1 MRADRERAYRDDI
14 RLIAD
19 FAAANGLTVV
29 MADAARRLV
38 KLSGP
43 ARRMEQAF
51 RTSLHRYRGPQQEF
65 RGRSGVLHLPQELA
79 NIVELVLGL
88 DTRPMARPRLVQP
101 RSATTPQAHL
111 PNQFAALYDFPAG
124 LDGSGQ
130 TIALI
135 ELGGG
140 FSAADTRAAF
150 DAMKLTPPR
159 VVAISVDQVRNAPS
173 GDGADGEVAL
183 DIQVAGGAAPGA
195 EIAVYFAPNT
205 DAGFADAL
213 SAASQDTTHKP
224 SVISISWGSAEARWT
239 AQAVQTMN
247 SLLQDA
253 AGLGISVFAAAG
265 DSLATDGIA
274 DGQAHVDFPA
284 SSPWAIGCGGTATT
298 IAGNAITAQRVWNDG
313 TSGTG
318 GGISDLFDPPDFQRT
333 ATLPPSVNGGRRG
346 RGVPDVAGN
355 AAPESGYA
363 IIVGG
368 QEQIAAG
375 TSAVA
380 PLWAGLA
387 ARINQ
392 KAARPVGFFLPAI
405 YGRPQLLTPVTQ
417 GSNRAAGSPIGYDAG
432 PGWSACTGLGTPRG
446 QALADALAGTA
457 TDERNARRD
466 AETKERS
473 TWHRTRP
480 HPATSRGGP
489 GHAADPGGAERPAL
503 FRPGRLWQRSAG
515 FGDRCHRERRRSR
528 TTRSCWTARA
538 STTPRRRAIW

>member
-1 MRADRERAYRDDI
+1 MSDRFGNYVQFQPSDRPAPADATRIAPVAPDESIEVSIYLRPRHATAASQAGAAEARAAVRADREHVHRDDI
-14 RLIAD
+14 RLVTD
-19 FAAANGLTVV
+19 FAAANGLTVA
-29 MADAARRLV
+29 MADPARRLV
-38 KLSGP
+38 RLSGP
-43 ARRMEQAF
+43 ASRMEQAF
-51 RTSLHRYRGPQQEF
+51 RTSLHRYHGAERDF

-79 NIVELVLGL
+79 KIVESVLGL
-88 DTRPMARPRLVQP
+88 DTRPIARPRLVQP
-101 RSATTPQAHL
+101 RDATAQAHL
-111 PNQFAALYDFPAG
+111 PNHFATLYDFPAD

-140 FSAADTRAAF
+140 FSAADIGAAF
-150 DAMKLTPPR
+150 KAMGLNPPR
-159 VVAISVDQVRNAPS
+159 VVAVAVDHARNAPS
-173 GDGADGEVAL
+173 GGGADGEVAL
-183 DIQVAGGAAPGA
+183 DIQVAGGVAPGA

-213 SAASQDTTHKP
+213 SAATEDATHKP

-247 SLLQDA
+247 TLLQDA

-298 IAGNAITAQRVWNDG
+298 ISGNAITAQRVWNDG

-318 GGISDLFDPPDFQRT
+318 GGISDLFDPPDFQRGV
-333 ATLPPSVNGGRRG
+333 ALPPSVNGGRRG

-363 IIVGG
+363 IVVGG
-368 QEQIAAG
+368 EKQLAAG

-392 KAARPVGFFLPAI
+392 KAARPLGFFLPAI
-405 YGRPQLLTPVTQ
+405 YDRPQLLTPVTR
-417 GSNRAAGSPIGYDAG
+417 GSNRAAGSSIGYDAG

-446 QALADALAGTA
+446 QALADALAGA
-457 TDERNARRD
+457 A
-466 AETKERS
+466 K
-473 TWHRTRP
+473 
-480 HPATSRGGP
+480 TS
-489 GHAADPGGAERPAL
+489 
-503 FRPGRLWQRSAG
+503 
-515 FGDRCHRERRRSR
+515 
-528 TTRSCWTARA
+528 
-538 STTPRRRAIW
+538 